1 MIRESKGEIV
11 SGLYAI
17 GIPDLPAYLIKGKEP
32 AVFDGGITFVGPTYI
47 NDLRK
52 LLGEERRLMYNILTH
67 SHFDHA
73 GTTPFLKR
81 KIPHL
86 KIAAHPLVAS
96 TLRKKSAV
104 DLIRSLSAEFEKK
117 YASFIGDE
125 DVSFTEVNVDISLE
139 DGMTIY
145 LGGGVEILVI
155 ATPGHTRDSLSYY
168 VLPFKALVTG
178 EAIGVFDRNY
188 SIQPEFL
195 TSYNDYL
202 SSLERLARLDLEFIM
217 MSHYFVLTGE
227 DARSYIPRSIEATKR
242 FRERIEKAL
251 KATGGDQQA
260 VVKQIYEEDFIGT
273 GAVMQE
279 ERPYLLNLQAK
290 VRCIVEG
297 R

>member
-11 SGLYAI
+11 PGLYAI
-17 GIPDLPAYLIKGKEP
+17 GIPDLPAYLIVGKEP
-32 AVFDGGITFVGPTYI
+32 TLFDGGITFMGPTYI

-52 LLGEERRLMYNILTH
+52 LLGDERRLLYNILTH

-81 KIPHL
+81 KIPRM
-86 KIAAHPLVAS
+86 KVAAHSLVAS

-104 DLIRSLSAEFEKK
+104 DLIRSLSSEFEVK
-117 YASFIGDE
+117 YRDFIGDE
-125 DVSFTEVNVDISLE
+125 NVSFSEVDVDITLE

-155 ATPGHTRDSLSYY
+155 ATPGHTRDSMSYY
-168 VLPFKALVTG
+168 ILPFKALVTG
-178 EAIGVFDRNY
+178 EAIGVFDKNY

-195 TSYNDYL
+195 TSYKNYL
-202 SSLERLARLDLEFIM
+202 ASLERLAQLDLEIIM

-227 DARSYIPRSIEATKR
+227 DAREYIPRSIEATKR
-242 FRERIEKAL
+242 FRDRIERAL
-251 KATGGDQQA
+251 KANGGNQEA
-260 VVKQIYEEDFIGT
+260 VVRKIYEEDFIGT

-290 VRCIVEG
+290 VRCIAEG
-297 R
+297 L